1 MGELPPDAEDNRESA
16 DRSYGAYEMRFLRQ
30 VKERYVS
37 AVADLEF
44 VDRLIGNSVNPCEPH
59 LREDLF
65 SDVSQQPQG
74 SRADTLALTGLGQGL
89 RA

>member
-37 AVADLEF
+37 AVVDLEF
-44 VDRLIGNSVNPCEPH
+44 VDRLIGNSVNLVGRIYGKIYFPTFPNSLKEVGPIPW
-59 LREDLF
+59 L
-65 SDVSQQPQG
+65 
-74 SRADTLALTGLGQGL
+74 
-89 RA
+89 